1 MSEAHVFEI
10 TLAYPASAIQP
21 MPPDANYSR
30 DNVMRSGGKHEIA
43 ASSPSAFGG
52 NDARY
57 NPEELMLMSLSECHM
72 LTYLAIAAKKQ
83 ITIVRYEDRAT
94 GQLGIGRSGEF
105 GVAGKTSMQRVTL
118 HPRVTVAKGTNLD
131 DARAIHVKAHANC
144 FMANSVN
151 FPITTEPEMIEASA

>member
-1 MSEAHVFEI
+1 MSDAHVFEI
-10 TLAYPASAIQP
+10 TLVYPASAAQV
-21 MPPDANYSR
+21 MPPDANFSR
-30 DNVMRSGGKHEIA
+30 NNIMKSANKHEVA
-43 ASSPSAFGG
+43 ASSPAAFGG
-52 NDARY
+52 DDTRY

-83 ITIVRYEDRAT
+83 ITIIGYEDRAT
-94 GQLGIGRSGEF
+94 GQLGIGEF

-131 DARAIHVKAHANC
+131 DAQAIHVKAHANC

-151 FPITTEPEMIEASA
+151 FPITAEPEIIEAAV

>member
-1 MSEAHVFEI
+1 MSDAHVFEI
-10 TLAYPASAIQP
+10 TLTYPASTAQAT
-21 MPPDANYSR
+21 PPDANFSR
-30 DNVMRSGGKHEIA
+30 NNIMRSGSKHEVA
-43 ASSPSAFGG
+43 ASSPGAFGG
-52 NDARY
+52 DDSRY

-83 ITIVRYEDRAT
+83 ITIVGYEDRAT
-94 GQLGIGRSGEF
+94 GQLGIGEF
-105 GVAGKTSMQRVTL
+105 GVAGKTSMQSVTL